1 MLTHEMSN
9 LASKAGV
16 NYTYDTNHPH
26 AVASLSNGNSYTYD
40 ANGNMT
46 QRVVNGQTFN
56 LSYDAE
62 NRMVGVSKTGLS
74 ATFVY
79 DADGKRVQSTIN
91 NVTTKF
97 IGSHYEIEG
106 TTVRKYYFAGS
117 TRIAMRTGTDAPVYF
132 LQDHLGS
139 TSITTDSSGD
149 WEAEMMYKAWGEVRY
164 ESTNPPNPTKY
175 TYTGQYSNTNDFGLM
190 YYGAR
195 WYDPSL
201 SRFAQADSIVPGV
214 GNPKAYDRYA
224 YGYNNPSRYIDP
236 SGHIACIDGEQCGNK
251 ISAET
256 VLIRFGVILVGDFT
270 TQQKIAIMTG
280 VVDVGLRIGSEVG
293 DTAINAFKGAYL
305 ITANDPLK
313 FVKGT
318 EGASGECASIT
329 IGGCTSSSHLINFNG
344 DQWTD
349 TIMFRNNV
357 VHELGHAFADLWPWD
372 DRPKVP
378 NGLNNSDAFANG
390 PGDSKSSTFLYMWNQ
405 RMGGN
410 DTSSEYFA
418 DLFLGWTYN
427 TYGGGASQTGL
438 DIFTVAMTAW
448 VSNPGQ

>member
-164 ESTNPPNPTKY
+164 
-175 TYTGQYSNTNDFGLM
+175 SNGTTPILILLGKL
-190 YYGAR
+190 
-195 WYDPSL
+195 
-201 SRFAQADSIVPGV
+201 QAH
-214 GNPKAYDRYA
+214 K
-224 YGYNNPSRYIDP
+224 
-236 SGHIACIDGEQCGNK
+236 
-251 ISAET
+251 
-256 VLIRFGVILVGDFT
+256 
-270 TQQKIAIMTG
+270 
-280 VVDVGLRIGSEVG
+280 
-293 DTAINAFKGAYL
+293 
-305 ITANDPLK
+305 
-313 FVKGT
+313 
-318 EGASGECASIT
+318 
-329 IGGCTSSSHLINFNG
+329 
-344 DQWTD
+344 
-349 TIMFRNNV
+349 
-357 VHELGHAFADLWPWD
+357 
-372 DRPKVP
+372 
-378 NGLNNSDAFANG
+378 
-390 PGDSKSSTFLYMWNQ
+390 
-405 RMGGN
+405 
-410 DTSSEYFA
+410 
-418 DLFLGWTYN
+418 
-427 TYGGGASQTGL
+427 
-438 DIFTVAMTAW
+438 
-448 VSNPGQ
+448 